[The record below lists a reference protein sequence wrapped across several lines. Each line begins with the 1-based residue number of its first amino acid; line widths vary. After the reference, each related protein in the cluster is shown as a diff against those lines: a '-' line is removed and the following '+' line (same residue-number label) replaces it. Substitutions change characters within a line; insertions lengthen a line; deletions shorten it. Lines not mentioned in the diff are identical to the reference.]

1 MNLVKQI
8 FLSFLKLQAFIA
20 IVVFLFFSTKLY
32 SQNKYLNFF
41 KSDYFYAVN
50 TLKDQEKTI
59 DDIAQIYDIPP
70 KTIRSIVFPELLRY
84 NNIKDFIETSS
95 LETFYIAGD
104 MVDFSIGYF
113 QMKPSFM
120 EEIEQITK
128 ESSYLKE
135 KYKAIITYSS
145 KANHKAQ
152 RLNRLK
158 QTEWQVVYIC
168 CFIDYLN
175 ATYQLEKETITDRLS
190 FLSAAYNYGFKKPPE
205 EIKTCE
211 TTKAFPYGKSY
222 KGTKFSYSEIALHY
236 YNTNK

>member
-1 MNLVKQI
+1 MNLAKQI
-8 FLSFLKLQAFIA
+8 FLAFWKPSTFIST
-20 IVVFLFFSTKLY
+20 ILFLFFSSKFH

-50 TLKDQEKTI
+50 TLKDQEKKI
-59 DDIAQIYDIPP
+59 DQIAKVYDIPS
-70 KTIRSIVFPELLRY
+70 KTICSVVFPELLRY

-104 MVDFSIGYF
+104 LVDFSIGYF

-120 EEIEQITK
+120 EEIEQVVQQ
-128 ESSYLKE
+128 SSYLKE
-135 KYKAIITYSS
+135 KYHVITTYSS
-145 KANHKAQ
+145 KTNIKAQ

-158 QTEWQVVYIC
+158 KTEWQVVYVC
-168 CFIDYLN
+168 CLIDYLN
-175 ATYQLEKETITDRLS
+175 ATYQLKNESPIDRLS
-190 FLSAAYNYGFKKPPE
+190 FLSAAYNYGFNKPPE
-205 EIKTCE
+205 EIKSWE

-222 KGTKFSYSEIALHY
+222 KGTKFSYSELALHY